1 MARPTRAG
9 DRRQPG
15 GNARH
20 RLDGDNRVFLAA
32 VTGVFVA
39 DVQED
44 GTFGKREPTDPLQA
58 DIEGAKQGTTV
69 AARPG
74 ISGRSRRSAT
84 ATQLPLQVFAL
95 DIAELGLPPGVTREE
110 VLKSMGRHVLAEG
123 RDCRHLCPAAVRS
136 RRGVVARAR

>member
-44 GTFGKREPTDPLQA
+44 GTFGKREPTDPCRQTSRAPSRAPQSRLDRVFRA
-58 DIEGAKQGTTV
+58 E
-69 AARPG
+69 AAGRRPPHNYH
-74 ISGRSRRSAT
+74 S
-84 ATQLPLQVFAL
+84 
-95 DIAELGLPPGVTREE
+95 
-110 VLKSMGRHVLAEG
+110 KSSH
-123 RDCRHLCPAAVRS
+123 S
-136 RRGVVARAR
+136 T

>member
-1 MARPTRAG
+1 MTRPTRAG

-20 RLDGDNRVFLAA
+20 RLDGDNQVFLAA

-39 DVQED
+39 DVQEAPSASASRPIPCRQ
-44 GTFGKREPTDPLQA
+44 TSRAPSRAP
-58 DIEGAKQGTTV
+58 TV

-84 ATQLPLQVFAL
+84 AAQLPLQVFAL
-95 DIAELGLPPGVTREE
+95 DVAELGLPPGVTREE
-110 VLKSMGRHVLAEG
+110 VLKAMGGHVLAEG
-123 RDCRHLCPAAVRS
+123 EIVGTYVRRESEAA
-136 RRGVVARAR
+136 AE

>member
-44 GTFGKREPTDPLQA
+44 GTFGKREPTEPVLA
-58 DIEGAKQGTTV
+58 DIEGAKQGTN
-69 AARPG
+69 
-74 ISGRSRRSAT
+74 SRGST
-84 ATQLPLQVFAL
+84 GYFGPK
-95 DIAELGLPPGVTREE
+95 PPVGDPPHNYHS
-110 VLKSMGRHVLAEG
+110 KSSH
-123 RDCRHLCPAAVRS
+123 S
-136 RRGVVARAR
+136 T